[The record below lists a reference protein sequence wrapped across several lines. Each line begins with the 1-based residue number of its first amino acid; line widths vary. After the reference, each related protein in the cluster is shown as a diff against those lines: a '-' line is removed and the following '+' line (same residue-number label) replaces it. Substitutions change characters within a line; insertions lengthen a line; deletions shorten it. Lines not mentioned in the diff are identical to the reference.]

1 MKEAQLTAAGI
12 VKDVLEGGNLDKI
25 FQKYLKEKKINP
37 KELSQVKDLAFGALR
52 SYGKT
57 KFVINKLVKRPPS
70 NLLISTLLHIAL
82 FQLIFNRSNPYTVVD
97 QAVSASN
104 SVNKRHTAFVNGVLR
119 TFLRERVII
128 LEEAESNEEAKY
140 SYPIW
145 WINQIKKEYPKS
157 WENILDIGNSHPA
170 LIIRVNIKKVSINKY
185 IKKLEEHKIE
195 HTFLG
200 DEAILIKKP
209 MPVDSIPGFN
219 VGEISIQDYGAQLA
233 PRLLDLK
240 KNHNVLDACAAPGG
254 KACHMIEIEEIK
266 LTAVEADKKRV
277 ERINEN
283 LTRLGHTFKVINS
296 EIKAGNV
303 WWDKNSFDR
312 ILLDAPCS
320 ASGIVRRHIDIK
332 WLRRQ
337 SDLDYFHEKQFELLR
352 ASWELLKPLG
362 KLLYVTCS
370 IFEIE
375 NRLVVDRFLK
385 EEKTAVEIKIKFPK
399 NVNVTDNQ
407 LLPSLIHDGLFYALL
422 QKK

>member
-1 MKEAQLTAAGI
+1 MKVAQLTAANI
-12 VKDVLEGGNLDKI
+12 VKDVLEGNNLNKV
-25 FQKYLKEKKINP
+25 FQKYSKENKINP
-37 KELSQVKDLAFGALR
+37 KDLSQIKDLVFGTLR

-57 KFVINKLVKRPPS
+57 KFVINKLVKRPPP
-70 NLLISTLLHIAL
+70 NLLISTLLHVAL
-82 FQLIFNRSNPYTVVD
+82 FQLISNRSNSYTVVD

-104 SVNKRHTAFVNGVLR
+104 SVNKKYTAFINGVLR
-119 TFLRERVII
+119 NFLRERVII
-128 LEEAESNEEAKY
+128 LEEAEKNEEAKY

-157 WENILDIGNSHPA
+157 WENILDMGNSHPA

-185 IKKLEEHKIE
+185 IKRLEEHKIE
-195 HTFLG
+195 HKLLG
-200 DEAILIKKP
+200 NEAILIKKP
-209 MPVDSIPGFN
+209 MPVDSLPGFN
-219 VGEISIQDYGAQLA
+219 EGEVSIQDYGAQLA
-233 PRLLDLK
+233 TRLLDLK

-283 LTRLGHTFKVINS
+283 IKRLGHTFKVINS
-296 EIKAGNV
+296 EIKADNA
-303 WWDKNSFDR
+303 WWDKNLFDR
-312 ILLDAPCS
+312 ILLDVPCS

-332 WLRRQ
+332 WLRRR
-337 SDLDYFHEKQFELLR
+337 SDLAYFHEKQFELLR
-352 ASWELLKPLG
+352 TSWEMLKPLG

-370 IFEIE
+370 LFEME

-385 EEKTAVEIKIKFPK
+385 DEKTAVEIKIKFPK
-399 NVNVTDNQ
+399 NVNVDDNQ
-407 LLPSLIHDGLFYALL
+407 LLPSLFHDGLFYVLF

>member
-12 VKDVLEGGNLDKI
+12 VKDVLEGSNLDKV
-25 FQKYLKEKKINP
+25 FQKYLNENKINP
-37 KELSQVKDLAFGALR
+37 KELSQVKDLTFGVLR

-82 FQLIFNRSNPYTVVD
+82 FQLIFNRSNPYTVVN

-104 SVNKRHTAFVNGVLR
+104 SVNKKYTAFINGVLR

-128 LEEAESNEEAKY
+128 LKEAENNEEAKY

-145 WINQIKKEYPKS
+145 WINQIKKEYPKY

-185 IKKLEEHKIE
+185 IKKLEEHDIE
-195 HTFLG
+195 HTLLG

-209 MPVDSIPGFN
+209 MPVDSLPGFN
-219 VGEISIQDYGAQLA
+219 GGEVSIQDYGAQLA
-233 PRLLDLK
+233 SRLLDLK
-240 KNHNVLDACAAPGG
+240 NNNNVLDACAAPGG
-254 KACHMIEIEEIK
+254 KACHMAEIEEIK
-266 LTAVEADKKRV
+266 LTTVEIDKQRV

-283 LTRLGHTFKVINS
+283 IKRLGHSFKVINA
-296 EIKAGNV
+296 EIKVDNT
-303 WWDKNSFDR
+303 WWDKNLFDR

-332 WLRRQ
+332 WLRRAN
-337 SDLDYFHEKQFELLR
+337 DLNYFHEKQFELLR
-352 ASWELLKPLG
+352 ASWEMLKPLG
-362 KLLYVTCS
+362 KILYVTCS

-385 EEKTAVEIKIKFPK
+385 EENTAFELKIKFPK
-399 NVNVTDNQ
+399 NVNVIDNQ